1 MLAHGFGHDNSLV
14 YGGQTGVQ
22 DLNSTS
28 ASISCETFRFP
39 VRLTLHFLSPYH
51 QDTTFRN
58 VPIQ

>member
-1 MLAHGFGHDNSLV
+1 MTIVLCMVAEW
-14 YGGQTGVQ
+14 VQ